1 MIPGKSIDY
10 LLTHAGAVIRYRL
23 KKEIL
28 KDISSE
34 EEESLL
40 DVIREFPSYRLVES
54 YVKPNGYVG
63 IGAHSPDRFM
73 ETRFQDGETA
83 ARLLSNYAVP
93 KDWPIVKNFVKAM
106 RNEDILWE
114 EFRER
119 EASRFEKRMIGLNC
133 GCGLML
139 VIYTMQALL
148 GYGDDPEVLPFQE
161 ISLNAFERMKDI
173 SSLEEITRFNPNL
186 KRKYNYPYVEPDD
199 YLPCQYHLETLAHT
213 NAWRTPENIRMLTDA
228 INHLNAVMRDDNE
241 VAVKIGSQFVG
252 PGWAY
257 ARPFHPFS
265 PEITPN
271 RTRLKELTH
280 LAMLGCGEPLT
291 VLRETADAVL
301 ENLSA
306 NDGVLNMRF
315 ESAYQRRAYT
325 ENFKYSTPY
334 AEIGLE
340 ADYRRPEALR
350 CNLTFWAVQFLHYY
364 ENGGAPC

>member
-1 MIPGKSIDY
+1 MIPEKSIDY
-10 LLTHAGAVIRYRL
+10 LLSHAGAVIRYRL

-28 KDISSE
+28 RDISPAE
-34 EEESLL
+34 EETLRNE
-40 DVIREFPSYRLVES
+40 IREFPAYRLVES

-83 ARLLSNYAVP
+83 ARLLSNYAIP
-93 KDWPIVKNFVKAM
+93 KEWPIVENFVRAM
-106 RNEDILWE
+106 RDDDILYE

-119 EASRFEKRMIGLNC
+119 EAARFEKRTVGLGC

-148 GYGDDPEVLPFQE
+148 GYGDDAEILPFQQT
-161 ISLNAFERMKDI
+161 SLKAFAAVKDI
-173 SSLEEITRFNPNL
+173 RSLEEITKFNPNL

-213 NAWRTPENIRMLTDA
+213 AAWRTPETVRMLTEA
-228 INHLNAVMRDDNE
+228 INHLNEVMRDDNE

-257 ARPFHPFS
+257 ARPFHAFS
-265 PEITPN
+265 PVITPN

-280 LAMLGCGEPLT
+280 LAMLGCGEQLG
-291 VLRETADAVL
+291 VLRETADAVQ
-301 ENLSA
+301 ENLTA
-306 NDGVLNMRF
+306 NDGILTMSF
-315 ESAYQRRAYT
+315 ESTYQRRAYT

-340 ADYRRPEALR
+340 PDYRKPEALR
-350 CNLTFWAVQFLHYY
+350 CNLTFWAVQFLDYY
-364 ENGGAPC
+364 ERGASC

>member
-28 KDISSE
+28 KDISFA

-54 YVKPNGYVG
+54 YAKPNGYVG

-119 EASRFEKRMIGLNC
+119 EASRFEKRMIGLSC

-161 ISLNAFERMKDI
+161 ISLNAFERYI
-173 SSLEEITRFNPNL
+173 P
-186 KRKYNYPYVEPDD
+186 
-199 YLPCQYHLETLAHT
+199 
-213 NAWRTPENIRMLTDA
+213 
-228 INHLNAVMRDDNE
+228 
-241 VAVKIGSQFVG
+241 
-252 PGWAY
+252 
-257 ARPFHPFS
+257 
-265 PEITPN
+265 
-271 RTRLKELTH
+271 
-280 LAMLGCGEPLT
+280 
-291 VLRETADAVL
+291 
-301 ENLSA
+301 
-306 NDGVLNMRF
+306 
-315 ESAYQRRAYT
+315 RRA
-325 ENFKYSTPY
+325 
-334 AEIGLE
+334 
-340 ADYRRPEALR
+340 LR
-350 CNLTFWAVQFLHYY
+350 
-364 ENGGAPC
+364 

>member
-1 MIPGKSIDY
+1 
-10 LLTHAGAVIRYRL
+10 
-23 KKEIL
+23 
-28 KDISSE
+28 
-34 EEESLL
+34 
-40 DVIREFPSYRLVES
+40 
-54 YVKPNGYVG
+54 
-63 IGAHSPDRFM
+63 
-73 ETRFQDGETA
+73 
-83 ARLLSNYAVP
+83 
-93 KDWPIVKNFVKAM
+93 
-106 RNEDILWE
+106 
-114 EFRER
+114 
-119 EASRFEKRMIGLNC
+119 
-133 GCGLML
+133 
-139 VIYTMQALL
+139 
-148 GYGDDPEVLPFQE
+148 VLPFQE

-186 KRKYNYPYVEPDD
+186 KRKYNYPYIEPDD

-228 INHLNAVMRDDNE
+228 INHLNVVMRDDNE

-280 LAMLGCGEPLT
+280 LAMLGCGERLS
-291 VLRETADAVL
+291 VLRETADAIL

-306 NDGVLNMRF
+306 NDGVLTMRF